1 MTARLIRLLT
11 AASVTLFL
19 TACTVF
25 PDTPAHRIFQL
36 SAPVASAGSDEVVDS
51 ALRVSAPLAVSPIDT
66 TRILV
71 KPDAREIQAYEGVRW
86 SNRAPVLLGTYFVES
101 FRRDGRLATVVN
113 DTSPARSDVALVG
126 DLTRFQAEY
135 RGGEQQKANPVVH
148 LQLDLQLIDEHTRE
162 TLSSRHFE
170 ISHQA
175 EGESVESVVEAFG
188 MASRELAR
196 QVINWT
202 VEEL

>member
-1 MTARLIRLLT
+1 MTARLIRLMT
-11 AASVTLFL
+11 AATVTLSL

-25 PDTPAHRIFQL
+25 PDTPAHRIFEL
-36 SAPVASAGSDEVVDS
+36 SAPVTSAGSDEVIDR
-51 ALRVSAPLAVSPIDT
+51 ALRISAPLAVAPIDT

-71 KPDAREIQAYEGVRW
+71 KPDAHEIRAYEGVRW
-86 SNRAPVLLGTYFVES
+86 SNRAPVILGTYLVES

-113 DTSPARSDVALVG
+113 DTSPARSDIALVG

-135 RGGEQQKANPVVH
+135 RGEEQDANPVVH
-148 LQLDLQLIDEHTRE
+148 LQLDLQLIDEHSRE

-170 ISHQA
+170 ISQQA

-202 VEEL
+202 VDEL